1 MSTLNPVKDA
11 SWLPIHYYCVATT
24 PDNSQASA
32 RLLARMHQHPLLT
45 HPLQNSAQCYIDLRA
60 YTAPVSTRQQAEAA
74 GPHRDAAAMATVP
87 ATLPTQHAGAAG
99 ASQGHRRSSH
109 RARHAA
115 QAARKSSR
123 ASKGHRRNGHCAHH
137 AAQDQHLRGARHHRV
152 LQCAVLLGLRAPR
165 VESATPALTLL
176 SEGASYSCK
185 LTSRPRQPLSTL

>member
-45 HPLQNSAQCYIDLRA
+45 HPLHNSAQRYTDLRA

-99 ASQGHRRSSH
+99 ASQ
-109 RARHAA
+109 
-115 QAARKSSR
+115 
-123 ASKGHRRNGHCAHH
+123 GHRRNGHCAHH